1 MKLYTTKAVAECLG
15 ITDRQVRNLRDDGIL
30 SEAKPGLFNI
40 KTVVRQYLDFK
51 LGGRDDQANLIARK
65 AEREQIKAELEK
77 MRLEEAQGNLHR
89 TEDVKRALETT
100 FANFKTRMLEIPMKY
115 AGTLT
120 QVTDQGEAF
129 DILRG
134 AVCEALDEI
143 SRYDI
148 AFAMEEEEDADGQ
161 EE

>member
-89 TEDVKRALETT
+89 TEDVNGRWKR
-100 FANFKTRMLEIPMKY
+100 P
-115 AGTLT
+115 
-120 QVTDQGEAF
+120 
-129 DILRG
+129 
-134 AVCEALDEI
+134 
-143 SRYDI
+143 SRTSRP
-148 AFAMEEEEDADGQ
+148 GC
-161 EE
+161 

>member
-15 ITDRQVRNLRDDGIL
+15 ITDRQGRNLRDDGIL

-77 MRLEEAQGNLHR
+77 MRLEEAQGNFHR
-89 TEDVKRALETT
+89 TEDVKRALETA

-143 SRYDI
+143 SQYDI

-161 EE
+161 EK

>member
-89 TEDVKRALETT
+89 TEDVKRLETA

-143 SRYDI
+143 SQYDI